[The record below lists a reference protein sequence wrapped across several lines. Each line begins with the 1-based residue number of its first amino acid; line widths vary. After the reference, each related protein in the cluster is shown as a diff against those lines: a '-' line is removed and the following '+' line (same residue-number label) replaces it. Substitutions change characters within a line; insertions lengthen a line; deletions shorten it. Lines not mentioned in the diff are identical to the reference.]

1 MQGRSG
7 PQECTKAFYRS
18 KNSAGGA
25 ERLKEPPVVKD
36 YIRDMLD
43 AMDKAVRFV
52 DGREAFRDI
61 DLGVWFRQGD
71 SRSHF
76 QEGIELS
83 VQLTKKTT
91 IPVDVRPLNEAP
103 VTFVYTVL
111 KGELIDNSDDDLRC
125 RVTERTLREYL
136 DMQPLLE
143 RAMREAW
150 T

>member
-1 MQGRSG
+1 MDY
-7 PQECTKAFYRS
+7 KLYRANETRRTEL
-18 KNSAGGA
+18 KRIIA
-25 ERLKEPPVVKD
+25 ETLAA
-36 YIRDMLD
+36 RDDIGFAYLFGS
-43 AMDKAVRFV
+43 FV

-71 SRSHF
+71 RSSHF

-91 IPVDVRPLNEAP
+91 IPADVRPLNEAP
-103 VTFVYTVL
+103 VTFIYTVL

-150 T
+150 S

>member
-1 MQGRSG
+1 MDY
-7 PQECTKAFYRS
+7 KLYRADETRRTEL
-18 KNSAGGA
+18 KRIIA
-25 ERLKEPPVVKD
+25 ETLAA
-36 YIRDMLD
+36 RDDIGFAYLFGS
-43 AMDKAVRFV
+43 FV

-61 DLGVWFRQGD
+61 DLGVCFRQGD
-71 SRSHF
+71 RSSHF

-91 IPVDVRPLNEAP
+91 IPADVRPLNEAP
-103 VTFVYTVL
+103 VTFIYTVL

>member
-1 MQGRSG
+1 MDY
-7 PQECTKAFYRS
+7 KLYRADETRRTEL
-18 KNSAGGA
+18 KRIIA
-25 ERLKEPPVVKD
+25 ETLAA
-36 YIRDMLD
+36 RDDIGFAYLFGS
-43 AMDKAVRFV
+43 FV

-71 SRSHF
+71 RSSHF

-143 RAMREAW
+143 RAMREVW

>member
-1 MQGRSG
+1 MRMDYKLYTAD
-7 PQECTKAFYRS
+7 EARRDELKRII
-18 KNSAGGA
+18 A
-25 ERLKEPPVVKD
+25 ETLAA
-36 YIRDMLD
+36 RDDIGFAYLFGS
-43 AMDKAVRFV
+43 FV

-71 SRSHF
+71 RRSHF

-91 IPVDVRPLNEAP
+91 IPLDVRPLNEAP

-143 RAMREAW
+143 RAMREIW
-150 T
+150 L

>member
-1 MQGRSG
+1 MDY
-7 PQECTKAFYRS
+7 KLYRADETRRIEL
-18 KNSAGGA
+18 KRIIA
-25 ERLKEPPVVKD
+25 ETLAA
-36 YIRDMLD
+36 RDDIGFAYLFGS
-43 AMDKAVRFV
+43 FV
-52 DGREAFRDI
+52 GGREAFRDI

-71 SRSHF
+71 RRSHF

-143 RAMREAW
+143 RAMKEAW

>member
-1 MQGRSG
+1 MDY
-7 PQECTKAFYRS
+7 KLYRVDETHR
-18 KNSAGGA
+18 A
-25 ERLKEPPVVKD
+25 ELKCIISNALEARENIGFA
-36 YIRDMLD
+36 YLFGS
-43 AMDKAVRFV
+43 FV

-71 SRSHF
+71 RRSHF

-111 KGELIDNSDDDLRC
+111 KGELIDNTDDDLRC
-125 RVTERTLREYL
+125 QVTERTLRDYL

-150 T
+150 S

>member
-1 MQGRSG
+1 MDYKLYRADEAQRA
-7 PQECTKAFYRS
+7 ELKLTIIETLAARDDIAFAYLFGS
-18 KNSAGGA
+18 
-25 ERLKEPPVVKD
+25 
-36 YIRDMLD
+36 
-43 AMDKAVRFV
+43 FV
-52 DGREAFRDI
+52 DGRETFRDI

-71 SRSHF
+71 RRSHF
-76 QEGIELS
+76 HEGIELS

-91 IPVDVRPLNEAP
+91 IPADVRPLNEAP

-111 KGELIDNSDDDLRC
+111 KGELIHNTDDDLRC
-125 RVTERTLREYL
+125 RVTERTVRDYL